1 MVLLNFFFGD
11 TSVSPVSAP
20 TPRRLF
26 APAIR
31 FVAGSSYRVIA
42 ISLFPS
48 GRQGDTS
55 IRRYVDT
62 HCSTWNGDTSIRRY
76 VDTSIRRYVDT
87 SILLR
92 IAPRGTALRRYGVTA
107 LRRYGVTHCSTWN
120 GVTAL
125 RRYGVTA
132 LRRYVVLSF
141 SILRKIISQ
150 KPGPLFKIGTRP
162 GGPAA
167 DPSRRAA
174 GPPGRRAVVTS

>member
-87 SILLR
+87 SIRRYVDTSILLR

-125 RRYGVTA
+125 RRYALLHVERRYGVTA
-132 LRRYVVLSF
+132 LRRYGVTA
-141 SILRKIISQ
+141 LRCIVI
-150 KPGPLFKIGTRP
+150 FDT
-162 GGPAA
+162 AENH
-167 DPSRRAA
+167 
-174 GPPGRRAVVTS
+174 